1 MKVVTIGSWHVSQR
15 YPITFM
21 WNVLCWKI
29 KKICICLITA
39 TYFLSKKSLPYCK
52 ECRAQCS
59 SSGKEYCQR
68 ITECRK
74 RRLKGS
80 MLKVNLLFI
89 VKKTWFRQPLNA
101 EYVTFPADRSSQRR
115 PANMATFGEPL
126 AQPPMFFKSKDPPV
140 CEKLHPVCVLLR
152 GVHFPT
158 FNVRTLYQ
166 TGKLDQLL
174 RGTQNLSLNIIG
186 IQERWWITKE
196 TVSQHWNDYREFMLI
211 YFSASQP
218 RVVGVGLLNRNKF
231 ANSYRAAESPRT
243 NSDSVLWGNPA
254 RSCLRS
260 FLAS

>member
-29 KKICICLITA
+29 KKICICRIPA

-74 RRLKGS
+74 RRLKVS

-101 EYVTFPADRSSQRR
+101 EYVTFPVDRSSQRR

-196 TVSQHWNDYREFMLI
+196 TV
-211 YFSASQP
+211 
-218 RVVGVGLLNRNKF
+218 
-231 ANSYRAAESPRT
+231 
-243 NSDSVLWGNPA
+243 
-254 RSCLRS
+254 
-260 FLAS
+260 

>member
-1 MKVVTIGSWHVSQR
+1 MPSMLRFPLTVVGSDVLQTWRRLGNLWHNR
-15 YPITFM
+15 R
-21 WNVLCWKI
+21 C
-29 KKICICLITA
+29 
-39 TYFLSKKSLPYCK
+39 FLSL
-52 ECRAQCS
+52 R
-59 SSGKEYCQR
+59 
-68 ITECRK
+68 T
-74 RRLKGS
+74 
-80 MLKVNLLFI
+80 
-89 VKKTWFRQPLNA
+89 PLSVRN
-101 EYVTFPADRSSQRR
+101 S
-115 PANMATFGEPL
+115 
-126 AQPPMFFKSKDPPV
+126 
-140 CEKLHPVCVLLR
+140 HPVCVLLR

-196 TVSQHWNDYREFMLI
+196 TVSQHWNDYREFMFI

-231 ANSYRAAESPRT
+231 ANSYRAAESPGT